1 MDKKIICLSFIE
13 NKSGEKLS
21 ELINKKSSNASLA
34 SFRLQM
40 YPALIAAKTLNFDR
54 SLWSMHSA
62 HPDDFLHLGNASICL
77 VGKMSTTDEL
87 LSHSM
92 AMANLA
98 AISRLKRKGTHIS
111 LLYCDHQIIKQ
122 NNIAELY
129 SDLIYYADSII
140 FPSVA
145 MQKLASA
152 YIRKNLCQYVIRDP
166 WQIKNLKDYRK
177 KMGDKAYTI
186 GWFGAP
192 NNTAYLCNALKQIK
206 DPALLRMKLTFRFLG
221 RPISHELIK
230 VTIQDKAFAKSKW
243 KFEMITWDN
252 NSQPQQLENFLS
264 KIDIAVIPSDPED
277 PAKIGVSHNR
287 LIDSI
292 RSGCIPIA
300 SPMPS
305 YKELS
310 KICLLGKDFN
320 QLLKAAIL
328 NYDRLCDKYSIYR
341 EKLVSPFDPATNIKN
356 WELILRDIQKN
367 TMVKSKN
374 IDTCNPIFL

>member
-1 MDKKIICLSFIE
+1 MSFIE
-13 NKSGEKLS
+13 NKSGEKLN

-54 SLWSMHSA
+54 SLWSMHST

-145 MQKLASA
+145 MQKLAST
-152 YIRKNLCQYVIRDP
+152 YIRKNSRQYVIRDP

-177 KMGDKAYTI
+177 KWG
-186 GWFGAP
+186 G
-192 NNTAYLCNALKQIK
+192 
-206 DPALLRMKLTFRFLG
+206 KLT
-221 RPISHELIK
+221 
-230 VTIQDKAFAKSKW
+230 Q
-243 KFEMITWDN
+243 
-252 NSQPQQLENFLS
+252 
-264 KIDIAVIPSDPED
+264 
-277 PAKIGVSHNR
+277 
-287 LIDSI
+287 
-292 RSGCIPIA
+292 
-300 SPMPS
+300 
-305 YKELS
+305 
-310 KICLLGKDFN
+310 
-320 QLLKAAIL
+320 
-328 NYDRLCDKYSIYR
+328 
-341 EKLVSPFDPATNIKN
+341 
-356 WELILRDIQKN
+356 
-367 TMVKSKN
+367 
-374 IDTCNPIFL
+374 